1 MKEIAKGMGLPTK
14 AAGDELRQ
22 LIEAVKNQVII
33 EEKTSQEKGKAY
45 WCLYLADDSGV
56 LNMLMKSMNRAN
68 IMIEP
73 EPPES
78 SSPATT
84 AESCRETEYEAV
96 VQERERERVS

>member
-73 EPPES
+73 EPPEKR
-78 SSPATT
+78 P
-84 AESCRETEYEAV
+84 CDNG
-96 VQERERERVS
+96 